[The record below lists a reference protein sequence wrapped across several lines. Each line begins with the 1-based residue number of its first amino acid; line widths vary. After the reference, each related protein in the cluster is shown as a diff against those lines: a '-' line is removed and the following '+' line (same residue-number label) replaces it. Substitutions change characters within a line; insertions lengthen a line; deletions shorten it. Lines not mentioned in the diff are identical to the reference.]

1 MKNPKQHEALLARR
15 EKQKIEGAVAMK
27 EYIAQE
33 AATRRKTK
41 QLRELRLAKEQREQA
56 EGARE
61 IAHCVRQMT
70 YGIRLII

>member
-1 MKNPKQHEALLARR
+1 MKNPEQQAALLARR

-41 QLRELRLAKEQREQA
+41 RLRELRLAKEQSEQS
-56 EGARE
+56 EGASK
-61 IAHCVRQMT
+61 
-70 YGIRLII
+70 

>member
-41 QLRELRLAKEQREQA
+41 QLREMRLAREQREQME
-56 EGARE
+56 EGAPK
-61 IAHCVRQMT
+61 
-70 YGIRLII
+70 

>member
-1 MKNPKQHEALLARR
+1 MKNPEQQAALLARR

-41 QLRELRLAKEQREQA
+41 QLRELRLAKEQSEQS
-56 EGARE
+56 EGA
-61 IAHCVRQMT
+61 AK
-70 YGIRLII
+70 

>member
-41 QLRELRLAKEQREQA
+41 QLRELRLAKEQM
-56 EGARE
+56 EGASK
-61 IAHCVRQMT
+61 
-70 YGIRLII
+70 

>member
-41 QLRELRLAKEQREQA
+41 QLREMRLAKEQMEA
-56 EGARE
+56 ASK
-61 IAHCVRQMT
+61 
-70 YGIRLII
+70 

>member
-33 AATRRKTK
+33 VATRRKTK
-41 QLRELRLAKEQREQA
+41 QLRELRLAREQREQM
-56 EGARE
+56 EGASK
-61 IAHCVRQMT
+61 
-70 YGIRLII
+70 

>member
-41 QLRELRLAKEQREQA
+41 QLRELRLAREQM
-56 EGARE
+56 EGASK
-61 IAHCVRQMT
+61 
-70 YGIRLII
+70 